1 MWERTTVSTTSNHQF
16 QKVYVPCGTIQD
28 LGKPAKINELILR
41 SYCGTDRC
49 FATGLCCGFFEDA
62 YENGRKHWSL
72 ITMDS
77 SVFIEDLN
85 CMEEQLVNGEM
96 FRENQKNQLPSN
108 APVICVHAQNGADL
122 SPEAVDKS
130 FQMAESLFAEY
141 HPNHQYHAYLCC
153 PWLLYP

>member
-1 MWERTTVSTTSNHQF
+1 
-16 QKVYVPCGTIQD
+16 
-28 LGKPAKINELILR
+28 
-41 SYCGTDRC
+41 
-49 FATGLCCGFFEDA
+49 
-62 YENGRKHWSL
+62 
-72 ITMDS
+72 MDS

-153 PWLLYP
+153 PWLLYPQMKKILPDKSRIRKLAERFRIIGTAGVNDGAI